1 MFTYP
6 ICPPPCRFNTT
17 PRRLLVAYLFKMAR
31 IKAFQHTAARRRL
44 VHISFTHFS
53 HIRFNTQPPEGGWAA
68 ALIRKCTAAGF
79 NTQPP
84 EGGWHR
90 RRGRQRPQC
99 GFNTQPPE
107 GGWRNRPPESAIR
120 AGFNTQ
126 PPEGGWTHGCWTT
139 SSAARFQHTAA
150 RRRLGRYPSGLRLPS
165 GRFNTQPP
173 EGGWGITA
181 GRDTGQLVSTHSR
194 PKAAGARLNKYT
206 GTKKFQHTAARRR
219 LEVVYLF
226 PSHPTSCFN
235 TQPPE
240 GGWGQLGYARHGDI
254 VSTHSRPKAAGRA
267 LPPHHPQQPVSTH
280 SRPKAAGRPP
290 CFITVIVVVSTH
302 SRPKAAGRGK
312 R

>member
-1 MFTYP
+1 MDIGIFKKLHAAQLKCRVKLFALILSYLEVATHYLPLYQILLFQQILTYP
-6 ICPPPCRFNTT
+6 ICPLHVVSIQRPGGGWSHICSKWRESGHFNTQ
-17 PRRLLVAYLFKMAR
+17 PPEGGWQDPAKQERLRQVSTHSR
-31 IKAFQHTAARRRL
+31 PKAAGATDRLKAQYAQVSTHSRPKAAGRTGAGRHPAQRG
-44 VHISFTHFS
+44 
-53 HIRFNTQPPEGGWAA
+53 FNTQPPEGGWAA
-68 ALIRKCTAAGF
+68 TPAA
-79 NTQPP
+79 
-84 EGGWHR
+84 
-90 RRGRQRPQC
+90 C
-99 GFNTQPPE
+99 GCHQ
-107 GGWRNRPPESAIR
+107 A
-120 AGFNTQ
+120 
-126 PPEGGWTHGCWTT
+126 
-139 SSAARFQHTAA
+139 
-150 RRRLGRYPSGLRLPS
+150 
-165 GRFNTQPP
+165 
-173 EGGWGITA
+173 
-181 GRDTGQLVSTHSR
+181 VSTHSR
-194 PKAAGARLNKYT
+194 PKAAGGLRPAATPANS
-206 GTKKFQHTAARRR
+206 FQHTAARRR